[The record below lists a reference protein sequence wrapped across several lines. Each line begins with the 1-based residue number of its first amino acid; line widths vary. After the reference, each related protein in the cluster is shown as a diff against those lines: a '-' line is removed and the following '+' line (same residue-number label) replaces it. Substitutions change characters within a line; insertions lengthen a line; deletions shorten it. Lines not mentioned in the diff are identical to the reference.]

1 MKMKSAALAGVCWIG
16 AWTASAGNPST
27 STNDLLPRYHA
38 IVIGI
43 NQYEQ
48 HGGDGWSDLRTA
60 RPDAEA
66 LADTLERDYGFDVT
80 RLLDSQATLSAIMK
94 AMDQMVNYSPHDAV
108 LIYFAGHGQYDSAL
122 GEGFWIPSDA
132 RQNAD
137 GHPVRQDWLWN
148 AVLTKT
154 IGASEAGHIL
164 IIADACFGGSLF
176 RGEKPSKPSGEVGW
190 YVRALARPS
199 RYLISSGDLEPVHD
213 EGARHSVFAQM
224 LLNYFQ
230 YQGKG
235 YFSASELGL
244 AVRDKVSEMTGQMVR
259 MGPLSVAS
267 HAGGEFVF
275 VKKHSD
281 FPELA
286 RAWQADA
293 RDAGASDA
301 PVCAQETTDRRQRLR
316 SLRDIAMLDQR
327 GASNT
332 VKTLVQRVLASGA
345 NDALT
350 QAVVCYVTAE
360 RKQQRWNET
369 QELLKRVRELKDR
382 NLTPSATNTAAVR
395 PRILAILEPV
405 AVGAGADQEAQA
417 LLYEI
422 ALWSALKAQDRLK
435 IVEREVLQ
443 DVMGELEISS
453 SNLSDAQSRLVLGQL
468 FPAGT
473 LLFLKIVSTRDGDKI
488 MARLVDTQTSE
499 VLVILSETVGPDA
512 SIDAVCGTLAD
523 RIVAEWIK
531 RKPLMAQVTEVQGD
545 TVKAKIG
552 RFQLAKAGMHFCV
565 YSRQGSVQ
573 REVGTARLME
583 LGDEESGFVV
593 SWLAGRVS
601 SPSLWLSEM
610 P

>member
-1 MKMKSAALAGVCWIG
+1 
-16 AWTASAGNPST
+16 
-27 STNDLLPRYHA
+27 
-38 IVIGI
+38 
-43 NQYEQ
+43 
-48 HGGDGWSDLRTA
+48 
-60 RPDAEA
+60 
-66 LADTLERDYGFDVT
+66 
-80 RLLDSQATLSAIMK
+80 
-94 AMDQMVNYSPHDAV
+94 
-108 LIYFAGHGQYDSAL
+108 
-122 GEGFWIPSDA
+122 
-132 RQNAD
+132 
-137 GHPVRQDWLWN
+137 
-148 AVLTKT
+148 
-154 IGASEAGHIL
+154 
-164 IIADACFGGSLF
+164 
-176 RGEKPSKPSGEVGW
+176 
-190 YVRALARPS
+190 
-199 RYLISSGDLEPVHD
+199 
-213 EGARHSVFAQM
+213 
-224 LLNYFQ
+224 
-230 YQGKG
+230 
-235 YFSASELGL
+235 
-244 AVRDKVSEMTGQMVR
+244 
-259 MGPLSVAS
+259 
-267 HAGGEFVF
+267 
-275 VKKHSD
+275 
-281 FPELA
+281 
-286 RAWQADA
+286 
-293 RDAGASDA
+293 
-301 PVCAQETTDRRQRLR
+301 
-316 SLRDIAMLDQR
+316 MLDQR

-332 VKTLVQRVLASGA
+332 VKTLVRRVLASGA

-350 QAVVCYVTAE
+350 QAVVSYVTAE
-360 RKQQRWNET
+360 RKQQRWSET
-369 QELLKRVRELKDR
+369 QELLKRVREWKDG
-382 NLTPSATNTAAVR
+382 NLTPSATNTATVR
-395 PRILAILEPV
+395 PRVLAILEPA
-405 AVGAGADQEAQA
+405 AVGTGADQEAQA

-593 SWLAGRVS
+593 RWLAGRVS
-601 SPSLWLSEM
+601 SPSLWLSEV

>member
-1 MKMKSAALAGVCWIG
+1 MKSAALAFVCWIG
-16 AWTASAGNPST
+16 AWTTWAGNPST

-43 NQYEQ
+43 NKYEP
-48 HGGDGWSDLRTA
+48 HGGNGWSDLRTA

-66 LADTLERDYGFDVT
+66 LADTLERDYGFEVT
-80 RLLDSQATLSAIMK
+80 RLLDGQATLFAIMK
-94 AMDQMVNYSPHDAV
+94 AMDQIVNYSPQDAV
-108 LIYFAGHGQYDSAL
+108 LIYFAGHGQYDSTL

-137 GHPVRQDWLWN
+137 GYPVRQDWLWN

-154 IGASEAGHIL
+154 IGASEARHIL
-164 IIADACFGGSLF
+164 VIADACFGGSLF

-199 RYLISSGDLEPVHD
+199 RFLISSGDLEPVHD

-230 YQGKG
+230 YQDKG

-244 AVRDKVSEMTGQMVR
+244 AVRDKVCEMTGQMAL

-275 VKKHSD
+275 VKKQSD

-293 RDAGASDA
+293 PDAGASDA
-301 PVCAQETTDRRQRLR
+301 PVCAQETTDHRQRLR

-332 VKTLVQRVLASGA
+332 VKTLVRRVLASGA

-350 QAVVCYVTAE
+350 QAVVGYVTDE

-369 QELLKRVRELKDR
+369 QELLKQVREWKDR

-395 PRILAILEPV
+395 PRVLAILEPV

-443 DVMGELEISS
+443 DVMRELEISS
-453 SNLSDAQSRLVLGQL
+453 SNLSDAPSRLVLGQL

-523 RIVAEWIK
+523 RIVAELIK

-552 RFQLAKAGMHFCV
+552 RFQLAKAGMRFGV

-601 SPSLWLSEM
+601 SPSLWLSEA